1 MTTNPRQRA
10 RLRLADAAEIPDTRA
25 AVARALLD
33 RYFPVDNVIADNMLH
48 NLRGDFA
55 AYAEM
60 ESDPRYLIGRLQ
72 QALTALLQ
80 RETPPLD
87 ATMTL
92 LAEAIADAIDYRSHD
107 CPKCPGEEPCA
118 VIDGRVAVEVDAGD
132 LLDRDR
138 LRRVDGRGI
147 VADNQVRY
155 ATVGQWPSARS
166 PAFRRNLYRSRAQL
180 ILTRSASEGRNSF
193 PR

>member
-1 MTTNPRQRA
+1 MSNIQPQRP
-10 RLRLADAAEIPDTRA
+10 RLRLAEPAAEIPDTRA

-48 NLRGDFA
+48 NLRGDMDAFR
-55 AYAEM
+55 EM

-80 RETPPLD
+80 RDTPPLD

-92 LAEAIADAIDYRSHD
+92 LAEAIADAIAYRSHH

-118 VIDGRVAVEVDAGD
+118 DCTEDYNRAGRYEGLWRELGTLGELPKPSKGLKAVQE
-132 LLDRDR
+132 
-138 LRRVDGRGI
+138 
-147 VADNQVRY
+147 
-155 ATVGQWPSARS
+155 
-166 PAFRRNLYRSRAQL
+166 
-180 ILTRSASEGRNSF
+180 
-193 PR
+193 

>member
-1 MTTNPRQRA
+1 VYTPASGPPRCLTTATALDPDLLTQEETLTTIQPQQPAKR
-10 RLRLADAAEIPDTRA
+10 RLSLAPPAAELPDTRA

-92 LAEAIADAIDYRSHD
+92 LAEAIADAISYRSHH

-118 VIDGRVAVEVDAGD
+118 DCTADYNRAGLYESLWRELGTIGELPKGRPELTAV
-132 LLDRDR
+132 
-138 LRRVDGRGI
+138 
-147 VADNQVRY
+147 Q
-155 ATVGQWPSARS
+155 S
-166 PAFRRNLYRSRAQL
+166 
-180 ILTRSASEGRNSF
+180 
-193 PR
+193 